1 MNTLLLVGILII
13 IGSFFAVPLFEF
25 VFGALLVAPV
35 LKLLLARTL
44 MITGVS
50 LGSGIIDAALYIAGF
65 LAVIGMTAY
74 TFGRRKKEF
83 KTEDLLPFV
92 VFFAVFITAY
102 NLCLLWPDFI
112 AMGERLRDYALLSSS
127 IDSPV
132 IPKEP
137 WMEGSTLN
145 YYVFWYRFGAMMHS
159 LLGIATWDAYHAIL
173 SFSLAFYAAAIFQI
187 VRVVFGGSVL
197 LSAFTA
203 VALAFG
209 SNIAGV
215 FSWMRA
221 EGGGF
226 VADVGWWGP
235 SRVIRGAIDEFPAW
249 SFLLGD
255 AHPHFLNLGT
265 LPFCILILYR
275 IVSSSAPVVSRAIY
289 SVTFVAAAT
298 LFLVGSNAWE
308 VPMWAGTSIMIGL
321 VAWIVFQTQWYAELF
336 TRVRAGTK
344 FDAIRAASCLLVLV
358 FGLFVAYKVYEPEN
372 KLPSIFAALVA
383 IGFSGF
389 LFPYK
394 AGLVG
399 KLSSGVLQKID
410 VVSVSFW
417 IILFAALRLSS
428 SHISSGE
435 GGKLEFVRDPVT
447 VTTVAELWTHWG
459 FHLFFISAA
468 TILLFDIGLPTLFM
482 TAFLA
487 VTLLYEKAALFVY
500 VLIGFQLLRLL
511 TQREQEQT
519 WRDIFIEALA
529 VCSLGL
535 VLLPEIAF
543 LNDSYGGDNERMNT
557 IFKVYTTDWALLGLT
572 AVALSLRVYNRYKEA
587 LKDSGISGL
596 PAFVAFVLGFV
607 VLGASTKLY
616 AFTIPKRMMQK
627 QSEQGW
633 SEGLAS
639 PDRDHPGSKTIIRV
653 LRDKPKGR
661 VLEGQGNP
669 YSYTSFISTLSGQPS
684 YLGWSNHVGLLT
696 KNHAE
701 TGRRTEVTK
710 QIYTGD
716 DCAARKE
723 LAKRENIKYIVLGT
737 LERKYHPGAFDKD
750 FSCLTMIVH
759 DRDYWLFEVD

>member
-1 MNTLLLVGILII
+1 MNTLLLVGLLAIV
-13 IGSFFAVPLFEF
+13 GSFLAVPLFEF
-25 VFGALLVAPV
+25 VFGVLLVAPL
-35 LKLLLARTL
+35 LKLLLARAL
-44 MITGVS
+44 MMAGAYS
-50 LGSGIIDAALYIAGF
+50 SSGGTEIALYVAGF
-65 LAVIGMTAY
+65 AAVIGMAAY

-83 KTEDLLPFV
+83 KTEDLLPFA
-92 VFFAVFITAY
+92 VFFIVFMTAY

-112 AMGERLRDYALLSSS
+112 AMGERLRDYALLASS

-132 IPKEP
+132 MPKEP

-145 YYVFWYRFGAMMHS
+145 YYVFWYRFGAMMNS
-159 LLGIATWDAYHAIL
+159 LLGIATWDAYHSIL

-197 LSAFTA
+197 LSGFTA

-226 VADVGWWGP
+226 VADIGWWGP

-265 LPFCILILYR
+265 LPFFILILYR
-275 IVSSSAPVVSRAIY
+275 IVSSAAPAATRALYSAV
-289 SVTFVAAAT
+289 FVAAAA

-308 VPMWAGTSIMIGL
+308 VPMWAGTAVMIGL
-321 VAWIVFQTQWYAELF
+321 VAWIIFQPQDSEGMFSWMQKGPKYTA
-336 TRVRAGTK
+336 RA
-344 FDAIRAASCLLVLV
+344 IICVLVLV
-358 FGLFVAYKVYEPEN
+358 FGLVVSLKIYDPAY
-372 KLPSIFAALVA
+372 KLPSIFAAIVA
-383 IGFSGF
+383 VGFSVA

-394 AGLVG
+394 PGLFA
-399 KLSSGVLQKID
+399 KCSPAMLRNID
-410 VVSVSFW
+410 YVAVSFW
-417 IILFAALRLSS
+417 IIIFSALRLSS

-459 FHLFFISAA
+459 FHLFFISVA
-468 TILLFDIGLPTLFM
+468 TILLFDIGLSTVFM
-482 TAFLA
+482 VAFMA
-487 VTLLYEKAALFVY
+487 VTLLYEKAALFIY
-500 VLIGFQLLRLL
+500 VLIGFQLVRLL

-519 WRDIFIEALA
+519 WRDVFVEALA

-572 AVALSLRVYNRYKEA
+572 AVALSLRVYTRYKNA
-587 LKDSGISGL
+587 LKDSGIPGL
-596 PAFVAFVLGFV
+596 PAYAAFALGIV

-633 SEGLAS
+633 SEGLAA

-653 LRDKPKGR
+653 LREKPKGR

-669 YSYTSFISTLSGQPS
+669 YSYTTFIATLSGQPS

-710 QIYTGD
+710 QIYLGD
-716 DCAARKE
+716 NCAARKE

-737 LERKYHPGAFDKD
+737 LERKYHAGSFDKD